1 MQPKTREIIRVK
13 RMNNKILLILFLLIL
28 TVSSLM
34 SIEPVLSSEDV
45 VKNAVENTW
54 AEKAPMQQARADL
67 GVAVVNGKIFAIG
80 GLVLK
85 YQDKTTVQSLD
96 VGTNEEYDS
105 AKNTWSY
112 KTPMPTPRDSFA
124 IAVYQNKIYC
134 IGGTTGISR
143 EHGQTLTTANEVYDP
158 ATNTWENRTGVPTT
172 RIKATANVVNGKIYV
187 MGGYPNTTLNEV
199 YDPATDTWTEMPMS
213 TDPFGPSV
221 VYNNRVYVMWGETRI
236 YNPYTDSW
244 SLGAPQPE
252 ETGYAA
258 VGITAGFMVPQ
269 RIYVF
274 SGTINQVYDPRANSW
289 TTGSAIPISRGDF
302 AVAVVYDLIYVIGG
316 VSVSYEGRPQ
326 GSGGAVTYYA
336 TVEQYTPFGYGKVP
350 PIIDVVS
357 PENRSFTSSEVQLNV
372 TVNRAFEWMRYC
384 LDGKAN
390 VTVTGNI
397 TLTGLSK
404 GLHNLTVYA
413 EDEFG
418 NIGASKTITFTTSG
432 SFSNVLIVA
441 VSTVTVVVACLG
453 IILYLRKK
461 KR

>member
-1 MQPKTREIIRVK
+1 
-13 RMNNKILLILFLLIL
+13 
-28 TVSSLM
+28 M
-34 SIEPVLSSEDV
+34 STDMFGNSI
-45 VKNAVENTW
+45 
-54 AEKAPMQQARADL
+54 
-67 GVAVVNGKIFAIG
+67 
-80 GLVLK
+80 
-85 YQDKTTVQSLD
+85 
-96 VGTNEEYDS
+96 
-105 AKNTWSY
+105 
-112 KTPMPTPRDSFA
+112 
-124 IAVYQNKIYC
+124 VYN
-134 IGGTTGISR
+134 
-143 EHGQTLTTANEVYDP
+143 D
-158 ATNTWENRTGVPTT
+158 
-172 RIKATANVVNGKIYV
+172 KIYV
-187 MGGYPNTTLNEV
+187 I
-199 YDPATDTWTEMPMS
+199 
-213 TDPFGPSV
+213 
-221 VYNNRVYVMWGETRI
+221 WGKTRI
-236 YNPYTDSW
+236 YDTVTGEVSF
-244 SLGAPQPE
+244 GAPEPVALPS
-252 ETGYAA
+252 TSGGDKI
-258 VGITAGFMVPQ
+258 GITIGFMAPT

-274 SGTINQVYDPRANSW
+274 SGTTNQVYDPQANSW

-302 AVAVVYDLIYVIGG
+302 AVAVVDDLIYVIGG

-397 TLTGLSK
+397 TLTGLSN

-432 SFSNVLIVA
+432 SFSNALIVA
-441 VSTVTVVVACLG
+441 VYTVTVMVACVG